1 MSNIYKAL
9 SIAGTDPTGGA
20 GIHADLKTFQEQR
33 VYGMAVITSV
43 VAQNT
48 LGVKSFEEVS
58 IENISEQIDCV
69 FEDII
74 PDAVKTGMLASQ
86 SIIELIANKL
96 KKMRLNCM

>member
-1 MSNIYKAL
+1 MEWRL
-9 SIAGTDPTGGA
+9 LLQWL
-20 GIHADLKTFQEQR
+20 LK
-33 VYGMAVITSV
+33 S
-43 VAQNT
+43 T

-86 SIIELIANKL
+86 SI
-96 KKMRLNCM
+96 